1 MERAPMQFAF
11 RLSLA
16 LVVLVVARPA
26 HADKTDEARQHYRQA
41 TAVFALGRYGD
52 AAKEYE
58 TAFELLPDA
67 ALLYDAAKAHR
78 LAGNKR
84 RALQLFTSYLQVY
97 HGEAGERAT
106 VEQQI
111 DALKAELAHDKAT
124 PPQPDAP
131 IAPPPSSVVPAATTT
146 PAVAPLVVA
155 APPAEHDRRPRRRWL
170 WGVGVSAGVVAGGI
184 ALTLGL
190 IYGQHDPHANMGA
203 VSY

>member
-1 MERAPMQFAF
+1 MSFAF
-11 RLSLA
+11 RLSLV

-26 HADKTDEARQHYRQA
+26 QADKTDEARQHYRQA
-41 TAVFALGRYGD
+41 TAVFALGRYAD

-97 HGEAGERAT
+97 HGEAGERAA

-111 DALKAELAHDKAT
+111 DALKAELANDRAT

-131 IAPPPSSVVPAATTT
+131 IVPPPPSVVPAATTA
-146 PAVAPLVVA
+146 PAVAPLVA
-155 APPAEHDRRPRRRWL
+155 APPPVAQDRRPRRRWL
-170 WGVGVSAGVVAGGI
+170 WGVGVGAVVVAGGLG
-184 ALTLGL
+184 LTLGL
-190 IYGQHDPHANMGA
+190 IYGQHDPNANIGK